1 MVWLVI
7 AGIAGVLVGVL
18 VLLLLVMMAIGARLP
33 LAHTATRRVRLPV
46 DRQRVWDTL
55 TDVAEY
61 PSWRPRVTRV
71 EMLGTEPTRWRELGK
86 DGKITF
92 AVEAADPPRRLVT
105 RITDEKLPFGGSW
118 TYDLEPDGPDGAGCV
133 VTVTEHGEVRNLA
146 FRFMSRYVFGH
157 AATIDGFLTAL
168 GTRFGHTAAPESVP
182 T

>member
-7 AGIAGVLVGVL
+7 AGIVVGVL
-18 VLLLLVMMAIGARLP
+18 VLLILVMMAIGARLP
-33 LAHTATRRVRLPV
+33 LAHTAARRVRLPV
-46 DRQRVWDTL
+46 ERQRVWDTL

-71 EMLGTEPTRWRELGK
+71 ELLGTEPTRWRELGK

-92 AVEAADPPRRLVT
+92 AVEAADPLRRLVT

-118 TYDLEPDGPDGAGCV
+118 SYDLEPDGPGCV
-133 VTVTEHGEVRNLA
+133 VTVTEHGEVRNLV

-157 AATIDGFLTAL
+157 TATIDGFLTAL
-168 GTRFGHTAAPESVP
+168 GTHFGHSVEPEAVP

>member
-1 MVWLVI
+1 MLWLVI
-7 AGIAGVLVGVL
+7 AGIVVGVL

-33 LAHTATRRVRLPV
+33 LAHTAARHVRLPV

-55 TDVAEY
+55 TDVAAY
-61 PSWRPRVTRV
+61 SSWRPRVKRV
-71 EMLGTEPTRWRELGK
+71 EVLGTEPTRWREFGK

-118 TYDLEPDGPDGAGCV
+118 TYDLEPDGDGCV
-133 VTVTEHGEVRNLA
+133 VTVTEHGEVRNLV

-157 AATIDGFLTAL
+157 TATIDGFLTAL
-168 GTRFGHTAAPESVP
+168 GSHFGHPVGRVE
-182 T
+182 